1 MRLILSIFFL
11 VFLISSPVV
20 ADLNEGDTLPDA
32 TLGTREDIEVQ
43 LHDLLNQVSVI
54 HLWKCQ

>member
-1 MRLILSIFFL
+1 MRLVLSLFVLAI
-11 VFLISSPVV
+11 LISSPAV

-32 TLGTREDIEVQ
+32 TLGTVDDKEVQ
-43 LHDLLNQVSVI
+43 LYDLLDQVNVI